1 MASSPLNTKSLFHA
15 RSNSLPSRPHPLV
28 AQIDE
33 HLRKLEASRAA
44 STSLSNNIIGLADIY
59 DLVNNFLLL
68 PHTLQALTQECRE
81 KQVDEVLDRSL
92 KLVNVC
98 GITKDALLQI
108 KEEAQELQSVL
119 RRRRGDESTVVK
131 EVAEYLCLRKKANMQ
146 IRESLKD
153 LKSTCSLSS
162 TKNETTGIICMLRE
176 VEAAT
181 LRVFE
186 SLLPYISGTKPQSRP
201 SSWSLVSKL
210 MHSKRVSC
218 EARQATQQVN
228 EFEKA
233 DATLYSLIGHK
244 SRKSSNMNADNSQN
258 ALGKLDLCIQDLEE
272 GLERLL
278 RRSIK
283 TRVSLLNI
291 LNH

>member
-1 MASSPLNTKSLFHA
+1 MASSPLNTKSPFHA

-33 HLRKLEASRAA
+33 HLSRLEASQAA
-44 STSLSNNIIGLADIY
+44 SSSISNNINGLADIY

-68 PHTLQALTQECRE
+68 PHTLQALTQECLE

-119 RRRRGDESTVVK
+119 RRRWGDESTVAK
-131 EVAEYLCLRKKANMQ
+131 EVAEYLCLRKKENKQ

-181 LRVFE
+181 LRMFE

-244 SRKSSNMNADNSQN
+244 SRKSSNTNADNSQN